1 MISMTNFLY
10 SQLKNTEFT
19 DEELIEIETIRVEHG
34 LNWHDFILDAARLY
48 NRDPQSGMDV
58 D

>member
-1 MISMTNFLY
+1 MTNFLY